1 MPRKIFLL
9 TGKRE
14 VPFLE
19 QFILARQPA
28 IEVISATN
36 RNEFQSIILNDLN
49 DTRLLCFC
57 SGVLVP
63 KAVLNRLNLEPYNIH
78 PGSPNY
84 PGICPEAFAVANG
97 AKKFGATAHVI
108 TEKID
113 EGEIVATNSFSVPK
127 NTDRLALASL
137 AYNAA
142 VELFATVA
150 SFVFENDGK
159 MPRSGEKW
167 QGNTN
172 RQADYYTLLKEHPE
186 LIVEHPK

>member
-14 VPFLE
+14 VPFLT
-19 QFILARQPA
+19 QFILERQPA

-36 RNEFQSIILNDLN
+36 RNEFQNIILSDLT

-63 KAVLNRLNLEPYNIH
+63 KEVLNRFNLEPYNIH
-78 PGSPNY
+78 PGPPNY
-84 PGICPEAFAVANG
+84 PGICPEAFAIADD

-113 EGEIVATNSFSVPK
+113 EGEIVATNNFKIPI

-142 VELFATVA
+142 VELFATIA
-150 SFVFENDGK
+150 SFAMGNDGK

-167 QGNTN
+167 QGQTN
-172 RQADYYTLLKEHPE
+172 RQADYNILLKEHPE